1 MWRLRLTFSGLLT
14 WAMILLPLAS
24 GAADLFRWV
33 DERGVIHFTDNPYNI
48 PEKQRAT
55 ATRIKAREYPP
66 DPNPPP
72 PLPASPNKVSIPIQK
87 KGPAVIVQGTLNA
100 KATANFVVDTGA
112 SYTMISQAVAKELNI
127 DTSKNLPTVSFQT
140 ANGVINAPVV
150 TLESIEVGGFQV
162 KDLTAAIHDVFP
174 DPAISGLLG
183 LNFLSRFRMDI
194 DTQNGVL
201 ILEKK

>member
-1 MWRLRLTFSGLLT
+1 MSRWRIFFLACAVIFF
-14 WAMILLPLAS
+14 PLAA

-48 PEKQRAT
+48 PENLRAT

-72 PLPASPNKVSIPIQK
+72 PAPAAPDKASIPIQK
-87 KGPAVIVQGTLNA
+87 KGPVVIVQGTLNA
-100 KATANFVVDTGA
+100 KTNANFVVDTGA
-112 SYTMISQAVAKELNI
+112 SYTMISQAVAKELRI
-127 DTSKNLPTVSFQT
+127 DTSRNLPTVSFQT

-150 TLESIEVGGFQV
+150 TLESIEVGGLLV
-162 KDLTAAIHDVFP
+162 KDLTAAVHDVFP
-174 DPAISGLLG
+174 DPTINGLLG

-194 DTQNGVL
+194 DTQNGLL

>member
-1 MWRLRLTFSGLLT
+1 MGRWRVLFLT
-14 WAMILLPLAS
+14 WVVILFPLVV

-33 DERGVIHFTDNPYNI
+33 DERGIIHFTDNPYNI
-48 PEKQRAT
+48 PEKQRAA
-55 ATRIKAREYPP
+55 ATRIKAREYPL

-72 PLPASPNKVSIPIQK
+72 PLTTSPDKTSIPIQK
-87 KGPAVIVQGTLNA
+87 KGAIVIVPATLNA

-112 SYTMISQAVAKELNI
+112 SYTMISQATAKELNI
-127 DTSKNLPTVSFQT
+127 DVSKTLPTIPFQT
-140 ANGVINAPVV
+140 ANGIINAPVV
-150 TLESIEVGGFQV
+150 TLDSIEVGGFQV
-162 KDLTAAIHDVFP
+162 KDLTAAIHDVFA

>member
-48 PEKQRAT
+48 PEKQRAA
-55 ATRIKAREYPP
+55 ATRIKAREFPP
-66 DPNPPP
+66 DRNP
-72 PLPASPNKVSIPIQK
+72 PLPSPSPDKASIPIQK
-87 KGPAVIVQGTLNA
+87 KGAIVIVPATLNA

-112 SYTMISQAVAKELNI
+112 SYTMISQATAKELNI
-127 DTSKNLPTVSFQT
+127 DVSKTLPTIPFQT
-140 ANGVINAPVV
+140 ANGIINAPVV